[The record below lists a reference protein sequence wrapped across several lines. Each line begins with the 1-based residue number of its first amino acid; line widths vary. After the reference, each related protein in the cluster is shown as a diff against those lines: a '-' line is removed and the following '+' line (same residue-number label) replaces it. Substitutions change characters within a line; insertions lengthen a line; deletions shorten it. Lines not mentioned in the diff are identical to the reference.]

1 MSDQPMSSAMMIITF
16 GREADH
22 ARMDAVNGAANAKMI
37 RIMGFI
43 VVLGSYE
50 RAFGLPEGVNYC
62 WN

>member
-1 MSDQPMSSAMMIITF
+1 MMIITF

-37 RIMGFI
+37 RIIGFI

-50 RAFGLPEGVNYC
+50 RAFRLPEGVNYC